1 MNDDV
6 IKVWL
11 QFQFPFSS
19 MAPEELLIYAASA
32 YRAPPVGPGME
43 MLP

>member
-11 QFQFPFSS
+11 QFWSPFSS
-19 MAPEELLIYAASA
+19 MALKELLIYAASA
-32 YRAPPVGPGME
+32 YWVPPVGPGME
-43 MLP
+43 MLL